1 MNSWEEARKEIVDR
15 LENPTREEIAKY
27 IESAYKMGYKK
38 GLNVSLD
45 IFIEKIKDIEF
56 HMRSAA
62 KSFGQEGKWEGKEPH
77 SVYDFYTA
85 SECGRESE
93 LRTKY
98 CSHCGAK
105 METEE

>member
-1 MNSWEEARKEIVDR
+1 MNSWEEVRKEIVDR
-15 LENPTREEIAKY
+15 IENPTREQIAKY
-27 IESAYKMGYKK
+27 IENAYKMGYKK

-45 IFIEKIKDIEF
+45 ILLENLTDIEF
-56 HMRSAA
+56 HMRSA
-62 KSFGQEGKWEGKEPH
+62 
-77 SVYDFYTA
+77 A